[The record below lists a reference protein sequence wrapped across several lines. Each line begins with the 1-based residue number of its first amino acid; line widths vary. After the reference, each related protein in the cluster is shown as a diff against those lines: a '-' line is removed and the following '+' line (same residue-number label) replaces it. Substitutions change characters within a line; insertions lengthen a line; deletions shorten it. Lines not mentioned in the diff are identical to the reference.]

1 MLAIEGVR
9 DMKSCFLQCCFYY
22 YYCYYNYV
30 YYYYYYFVM
39 VAFSPPVSSVGT
51 AFREVAECTDRR
63 CSRDVNRY
71 EMWIKAKWIWKHVCR
86 KPLLLFLPSR
96 PCLDLQ
102 ECLLKYTCRSHP
114 KCIWLGENRTTDEAD
129 GRTRAD
135 TFSASL
141 IASGGAFKSAG
152 GGPWRRKLG
161 CKKSLAV
168 RFFPNCHVCSF
179 HSPESK
185 QLMLPLISSCSC
197 KHSSTLS
204 RGDIDV
210 CSSSS
215 SSRR

>member
-22 YYCYYNYV
+22 YYFYYYDV
-30 YYYYYYFVM
+30 YYYYYYYFVM

-114 KCIWLGENRTTDEAD
+114 KNASDSEKKQNNR
-129 GRTRAD
+129 
-135 TFSASL
+135 
-141 IASGGAFKSAG
+141 
-152 GGPWRRKLG
+152 
-161 CKKSLAV
+161 
-168 RFFPNCHVCSF
+168 
-179 HSPESK
+179 
-185 QLMLPLISSCSC
+185 
-197 KHSSTLS
+197 
-204 RGDIDV
+204 RGWW
-210 CSSSS
+210 SN
-215 SSRR
+215 SRRHIFGVFNCVWGSV